1 MIPHEIERHQAHPQ
15 QIEVILHLDPSLFW
29 FSGHFAV
36 QPLLPGVAQMD
47 WVMHYA
53 TTLLAP
59 GWRFR
64 SIQNVKFQAPLLPE
78 NTVTLTLSWQEARQL
93 LTFSYQRHDGDARHT
108 ASSGKIRL
116 CR

>member
-1 MIPHEIERHQAHPQ
+1 M
-15 QIEVILHLDPSLFW
+15 
-29 FSGHFAV
+29 
-36 QPLLPGVAQMD
+36 AQLD

-64 SIQNVKFQAPLLPE
+64 SIQNVKFLAPLIPE
-78 NTVTLTLSWQEARQL
+78 TTVTLQLTWQETSQV
-93 LTFSYQRHDGDARHT
+93 LTFCYQRHDGDARHT

>member
-1 MIPHEIERHQAHPQ
+1 MKLS
-15 QIEVILHLDPSLFW
+15 VIRFNRRRWKSFYTLTRW
-29 FSGHFAV
+29 FNGHFAV
-36 QPLLPGVAQMD
+36 QPLLPGVAQLD

-53 TTLLAP
+53 TTMLAP

-64 SIQNVKFQAPLLPE
+64 SIQNVKFLAPLIPE
-78 NTVTLTLSWQEARQL
+78 TTVTLQLTWQETSQV
-93 LTFSYQRHDGDARHT
+93 LTFCYQRHDGDARRT